1 MPMKKTPTT
10 DSAIRFF
17 ILLFCLSVT
26 ALPNNLDSTIIHER
40 VQLISKNDSIDL
52 IKQTFKRKGLPLTE
66 LEEKQRVIRDSL
78 KMLNLQIQ
86 NTKIA
91 QKNSTMSDLIRL
103 LSNKPDTIFDWI
115 IIVVGI
121 IAVISGVFLI
131 SGIFSLFSSKKKTSK
146 SKKSSKKISEPPPKK
161 PAVAPQPVPSSK
173 QSIDELRA
181 LAGNTSD
188 TVNQLRR
195 QLKNTDTTISR
206 AETINHTKNQ
216 SPQEEMPPAL
226 FSDSIDQDDMQTQ
239 QKIIDAARNGL
250 KPHDISRKYHMST
263 DQVLLILKVAGVKQK
278 K

>member
-1 MPMKKTPTT
+1 MPMKKTPATC
-10 DSAIRFF
+10 SATRLF
-17 ILLFCLSVT
+17 ILLFSLFVTTLS
-26 ALPNNLDSTIIHER
+26 NNLDSTIIHKR
-40 VQLISKNDSIDL
+40 VQLISENDSIDL
-52 IKQTFKRKGLPLTE
+52 LKQTFKRKGLSLTE

-86 NTKIA
+86 NTNISHS
-91 QKNSTMSDLIRL
+91 NSRLPDLIRL
-103 LSNKPDTIFDWI
+103 LSNKPETIFDWI

-131 SGIFSLFSSKKKTSK
+131 SGIFSLLSSKNKASK

-161 PAVAPQPVPSSK
+161 LAATPQPAASPK

-195 QLKNTDTTISR
+195 QLKNTGTISSQPETNIR
-206 AETINHTKNQ
+206 AKNLPQ
-216 SPQEEMPPAL
+216 QEEMPPAL
-226 FSDSIDQDDMQTQ
+226 FADPNTQDELHTQ
-239 QKIIDAARNGL
+239 KQIIDAARNGMT
-250 KPHDISRKYHMST
+250 PHDISIKYHMST
-263 DQVLLILKVAGVKQK
+263 DQILLILKVAGVKQK